1 MRPRENEMNYTFLS
15 ELTKEVSIPEKGI
28 LSRTL
33 QDDGRSKIVLFA
45 FAPGEELSEHTSS
58 MPAVLYFVKG
68 EAELT
73 LDSDRLEAG
82 PASLAHMPPKLPHSI
97 RAKTALVML
106 LVLVKAAEA
115 GATAS

>member
-1 MRPRENEMNYTFLS
+1 MNYTFLS

-58 MPAVLYFVKG
+58 MPAVLYFLQG
-68 EAELT
+68 EAELA
-73 LDSDRLEAG
+73 LGSDRLEAR
-82 PASLAHMPPKLPHSI
+82 PASLAHMPPKLPHAI

-106 LVLVKAAEA
+106 LVLVKTAEP
-115 GATAS
+115 GATAT

>member
-1 MRPRENEMNYTFLS
+1 MNYTFLS

-58 MPAVLYFVKG
+58 MPAVLYFLQG

-73 LDSDRLEAG
+73 LGSDRPGSPARFPG
-82 PASLAHMPPKLPHSI
+82 PY
-97 RAKTALVML
+97 
-106 LVLVKAAEA
+106 AAE
-115 GATAS
+115 TAACYSS